1 MNISQKKVSWHH
13 PVIYLEPSSQDF
25 CNIKFTLSF
34 QSRTLMAVSWIAQSI
49 SNMDDK
55 HSNLGPKC
63 VVPKWHSLLKPGHMM
78 IPTHYLQTF
87 TACVTSLEDG
97 PSCTTA
103 QRLRLKTHS
112 GVGDCITLMSNY
124 LKLQKNN
131 TDRRIGI
138 IGSSGWEIP
147 IFKHGFFK
155 THLSMPERIAQS
167 TQIL

>member
-1 MNISQKKVSWHH
+1 
-13 PVIYLEPSSQDF
+13 
-25 CNIKFTLSF
+25 
-34 QSRTLMAVSWIAQSI
+34 
-49 SNMDDK
+49 
-55 HSNLGPKC
+55 
-63 VVPKWHSLLKPGHMM
+63 MM

-131 TDRRIGI
+131 TDRRIDI

-167 TQIL
+167 TQILWYQTKQALYVSFIQFCKSWSCPDCRICLKHLTKFNCLFTNLAFSLHVMEPFVSLLLKVRIDSMKL